1 MITGFRELK
10 PEPSW
15 IPPTEDTTGG
25 WEPQSQFIV
34 CEECGAVVENDHLAI
49 DTHADFHGR
58 FEAVTA
64 AARSAHLAT
73 RGIN

>member
-10 PEPSW
+10 PERNW
-15 IPPTEDTTGG
+15 IPPGEGTTGG
-25 WEPQSQFIV
+25 WGPQMIV
-34 CEECGAVVENDHLAI
+34 CEECGSVVENHHVAI
-49 DTHADFHGR
+49 DAHADFHAR

-73 RGIN
+73 RRIN